1 MWGEIKVFLRAYY
14 DLIEACDGNEEWISK
29 VEEDLGTQVAYLCVH
44 LDEDN
49 YQVLEDDSPEFA

>member
-1 MWGEIKVFLRAYY
+1 MFLRAYY